1 MSVEVIPATRAD
13 EPVLANL
20 LELYAHDF
28 SEFVSGIEV
37 GDDGRF
43 GYPRLRLYWEEEGRR
58 AFLIKSEGRLAGFAF
73 VTRGS
78 CVSGRADVWDVA
90 EFFVLRGHRRRGV
103 GQAAAH
109 VLWNTM
115 RGAWEVRVMET
126 NRAAAEFWA
135 RAVAAFKGAEVR
147 PALVEVDGARW
158 RVFSFES

>member
-1 MSVEVIPATRAD
+1 MGVEVIPATRAD
-13 EPVLANL
+13 ETVLANL

-28 SEFVSGIEV
+28 SEFSDIEI

-43 GYPRLRLYWEEEGRR
+43 GYPHLRLYWEEEDRR

-73 VTRGS
+73 VVRGS
-78 CVSGRADVWDVA
+78 RVSGDASVWDVA

-109 VLWNTM
+109 ALWRAM
-115 RGAWEVRVMET
+115 RGGWEVRVMET

-135 RAVAAFKGAEVR
+135 RAVASFKGAAVR
-147 PALVEVDGARW
+147 PSLVEQDNVRW